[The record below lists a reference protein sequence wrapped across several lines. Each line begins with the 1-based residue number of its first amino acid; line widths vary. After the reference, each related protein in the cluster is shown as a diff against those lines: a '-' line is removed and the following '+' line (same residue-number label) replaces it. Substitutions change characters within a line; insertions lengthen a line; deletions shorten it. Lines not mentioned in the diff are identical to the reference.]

1 MYNKTYI
8 CTLYFK
14 LTNYMYTYRTHNNK
28 KAMVKFSLVLFLTL
42 LAVGCIADDA
52 AAPNTVEFTQ
62 EDEDVDVEK
71 TTKPEK
77 KPEINIE
84 VVSLPSGD
92 CTRKTRRLDVL
103 SMKYTGYLGNGTKF
117 EST

>member
-1 MYNKTYI
+1 
-8 CTLYFK
+8 
-14 LTNYMYTYRTHNNK
+14 
-28 KAMVKFSLVLFLTL
+28 MVKISLVLCLTL
-42 LAVGCIADDA
+42 LSVGCIADDA

-62 EDEDVDVEK
+62 ENEDGDVKK
-71 TTKPEK
+71 TTEPEK

-84 VVSLPSGD
+84 VVILPGD

-103 SMKYTGYLGNGTKF
+103 SMKYTGYLENGTKF